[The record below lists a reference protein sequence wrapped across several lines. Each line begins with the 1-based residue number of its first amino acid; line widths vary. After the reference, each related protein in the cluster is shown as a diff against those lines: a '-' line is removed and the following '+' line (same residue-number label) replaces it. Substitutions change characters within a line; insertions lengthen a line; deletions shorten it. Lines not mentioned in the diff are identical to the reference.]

1 MMFYGLENPFRTNW
15 IFFCRKNAV
24 GKAILQQDKK
34 VEGGG
39 VFTGAHND
47 YIMKIF
53 VMRLWFSSLPY
64 NDST

>member
-15 IFFCRKNAV
+15 IFFAV
-24 GKAILQQDKK
+24 KMLLVKQFCSRIKK